1 MNYICPKTEIC
12 AHKFCPH
19 SQEHEHKAYT
29 CAGNACGCPGCIPVS
44 GDHRRTVYP
53 LAVLLL
59 ILLGVGL
66 VAHLQKP
73 VLQNAIVPCD
83 SVALADSIDQQEITS
98 IIKILGGE
106 KQPNGLQQAWPTAA
120 LDMQEIGRQYHI
132 NPVVLA
138 VLCRAEGGLRN
149 PTALKKRNAFGIS
162 RDGKML
168 DLPSFRYGCDRAAKI
183 VALAMP
189 DADPDDGSTYLISK
203 DTIDPVHPD
212 SVKYDYWYMLADT
225 YCPHSAELWAANC
238 RQIWAER

>member
-19 SQEHEHKAYT
+19 SQAHEHKAYT

-44 GDHRRTVYP
+44 GAQRPVAP
-53 LAVLLL
+53 SILVLLV

-83 SVALADSIDQQEITS
+83 SVALADQQVAS
-98 IIKILGGE
+98 IIKILDGE
-106 KQPNGLQQAWPTAA
+106 KQPNGLQRAWPTAA
-120 LDMQEIGRQYHI
+120 LDMQEIGFQHHI
-132 NPVVLA
+132 NPIVLA

-149 PTALKKRNAFGIS
+149 PTAVKKRNAFGIS
-162 RDGKML
+162 RNGKMRT
-168 DLPSFRYGCDRAAKI
+168 LPSFRYGCERAAKI

-203 DTIDPVHPD
+203 DTLTPVHPD

-225 YCPHSAELWAANC
+225 YCPHSAERWAANC
-238 RQIWAER
+238 RQIWSER

>member
-19 SQEHEHKAYT
+19 SQAHEHKAYT

-83 SVALADSIDQQEITS
+83 SVALADQQIAS
-98 IIKILGGE
+98 IIKILDGE
-106 KQPNGLQQAWPTAA
+106 KQPNGLQRAWPTAA
-120 LDMQEIGRQYHI
+120 LDMQDIGLQHRI

-138 VLCRAEGGLRN
+138 VICRAEGGLRN
-149 PTALKKRNAFGIS
+149 PTAVRKKNAFGLS
-162 RDGKML
+162 RSDTL
-168 DLPSFRYGCDRAAKI
+168 IVLPSFRTGAERAAKL
-183 VALAMP
+183 VSMAMGEGRP
-189 DADPDDGSTYLISK
+189 DYIYPDG
-203 DTIDPVHPD
+203 
-212 SVKYDYWYMLADT
+212 DYWRRLALT
-225 YCPHSAELWAANC
+225 YCPKNAERWAANC